1 MLKTTPQGR
10 EADSGKG
17 VGGFPARPRANLD
30 PNRFEICAKYGYYLG
45 HSWSEKGGFKVSEK
59 RDNFIRLAEGRVTRA
74 IDSIRVIGNLS
85 NRSNYEYT
93 EEDSKKIIDAL
104 QSEVN
109 ALKVQF
115 KPKPTSNKGFK
126 LKK

>member
-1 MLKTTPQGR
+1 
-10 EADSGKG
+10 
-17 VGGFPARPRANLD
+17 
-30 PNRFEICAKYGYYLG
+30 
-45 HSWSEKGGFKVSEK
+45 VSEK

-93 EEDSKKIIDAL
+93 TEDTKRIIDAL
-104 QSEVN
+104 QSEIN

-115 KPKPTSNKGFK
+115 KPRPTTDKGFK
-126 LKK
+126 LRK

>member
-1 MLKTTPQGR
+1 M
-10 EADSGKG
+10 
-17 VGGFPARPRANLD
+17 
-30 PNRFEICAKYGYYLG
+30 
-45 HSWSEKGGFKVSEK
+45 SEK

-93 EEDSKKIIDAL
+93 TEDTKRIIDAL
-104 QSEVN
+104 QSEIN

-115 KPKPTSNKGFK
+115 KTKTSSSKGFK
-126 LKK
+126 LHK

>member
-1 MLKTTPQGR
+1 MKYGTRVIFGSKAAPNQ
-10 EADSGKG
+10 
-17 VGGFPARPRANLD
+17 LD
-30 PNRFEICAKYGYYLG
+30 ISAKYGYYLG
-45 HSWSEKGGFKVSEK
+45 HGWSEKGGFKVSEK

-85 NRSNYEYT
+85 NRSNYEYS

-109 ALKVQF
+109 ALKGQF
-115 KPKPTSNKGFK
+115 KPKPASNNGFK
-126 LKK
+126 LKN

>member
-1 MLKTTPQGR
+1 MWGR
-10 EADSGKG
+10 
-17 VGGFPARPRANLD
+17 
-30 PNRFEICAKYGYYLG
+30 
-45 HSWSEKGGFKVSEK
+45 KVSAK
-59 RDNFIRLAEGRVTRA
+59 RENFIRLAEGRVTRA

-104 QSEVN
+104 QSEIN

-115 KPKPTSNKGFK
+115 KPKPNSKNGFK
-126 LKK
+126 LKN

>member
-1 MLKTTPQGR
+1 M
-10 EADSGKG
+10 
-17 VGGFPARPRANLD
+17 
-30 PNRFEICAKYGYYLG
+30 
-45 HSWSEKGGFKVSEK
+45 SEK

-93 EEDSKKIIDAL
+93 EEDSKRIIDAL
-104 QSEVN
+104 QIEIS

-115 KPKPTSNKGFK
+115 KPRPSTKKGFK

>member
-1 MLKTTPQGR
+1 M
-10 EADSGKG
+10 AIIWSM
-17 VGGFPARPRANLD
+17 VGERT
-30 PNRFEICAKYGYYLG
+30 
-45 HSWSEKGGFKVSEK
+45 GGFKLSEK

>member
-1 MLKTTPQGR
+1 MNPKYATN
-10 EADSGKG
+10 K
-17 VGGFPARPRANLD
+17 
-30 PNRFEICAKYGYYLG
+30 FEVLAKYGYYLDHG
-45 HSWSEKGGFKVSEK
+45 WIEIGGFKMSEK

-93 EEDSKKIIDAL
+93 EQDSKRIIDAL
-104 QSEVN
+104 QSEIT

-115 KPKPTSNKGFK
+115 KPKANAKKGFK

>member
-1 MLKTTPQGR
+1 M
-10 EADSGKG
+10 
-17 VGGFPARPRANLD
+17 
-30 PNRFEICAKYGYYLG
+30 
-45 HSWSEKGGFKVSEK
+45 SEK

-74 IDSIRVIGNLS
+74 IDLIRVIGNLS

-93 EEDSKKIIDAL
+93 TEDSKKIIDAL
-104 QSEVN
+104 QSEIN

-115 KPKPTSNKGFK
+115 TPKPASNSGFK

>member
-1 MLKTTPQGR
+1 MS
-10 EADSGKG
+10 D
-17 VGGFPARPRANLD
+17 
-30 PNRFEICAKYGYYLG
+30 
-45 HSWSEKGGFKVSEK
+45 K

-93 EEDSKKIIDAL
+93 EEDSKKIIEAL
-104 QSEVN
+104 QSEIS
-109 ALKVQF
+109 ALKAQF
-115 KPKPTSNKGFK
+115 KPKPKSNKGFK

>member
-1 MLKTTPQGR
+1 MS
-10 EADSGKG
+10 A
-17 VGGFPARPRANLD
+17 
-30 PNRFEICAKYGYYLG
+30 
-45 HSWSEKGGFKVSEK
+45 K

-93 EEDSKKIIDAL
+93 EEDSKRIIDAL
-104 QSEVN
+104 QREVN
-109 ALKVQF
+109 ELKVQF
-115 KPKPTSNKGFK
+115 KPKANTQKGFK

>member
-1 MLKTTPQGR
+1 M
-10 EADSGKG
+10 
-17 VGGFPARPRANLD
+17 
-30 PNRFEICAKYGYYLG
+30 
-45 HSWSEKGGFKVSEK
+45 SEK

-93 EEDSKKIIDAL
+93 EEDSKRIIDAL
-104 QSEVN
+104 QAEIN

-115 KPKPTSNKGFK
+115 KPRQTVNKGFK

>member
-1 MLKTTPQGR
+1 M
-10 EADSGKG
+10 
-17 VGGFPARPRANLD
+17 
-30 PNRFEICAKYGYYLG
+30 
-45 HSWSEKGGFKVSEK
+45 SEK

-93 EEDSKKIIDAL
+93 AEDSKRIIDAL
-104 QSEVN
+104 QIEIN

-115 KPKPTSNKGFK
+115 MPRPTSNKGFK
-126 LKK
+126 LRK

>member
-1 MLKTTPQGR
+1 MLNVRTSFALRKAG
-10 EADSGKG
+10 
-17 VGGFPARPRANLD
+17 
-30 PNRFEICAKYGYYLG
+30 
-45 HSWSEKGGFKVSEK
+45 
-59 RDNFIRLAEGRVTRA
+59 VTRA

-104 QSEVN
+104 QGEIN

-115 KPKPTSNKGFK
+115 KPRPSTNKGFR
-126 LKK
+126 LKN

>member
-1 MLKTTPQGR
+1 MS
-10 EADSGKG
+10 A
-17 VGGFPARPRANLD
+17 
-30 PNRFEICAKYGYYLG
+30 
-45 HSWSEKGGFKVSEK
+45 K

-93 EEDSKKIIDAL
+93 EEDSKRIIDAL
-104 QSEVN
+104 QREVN
-109 ALKVQF
+109 ELKVQF
-115 KPKPTSNKGFK
+115 KPRVNVQKGFK